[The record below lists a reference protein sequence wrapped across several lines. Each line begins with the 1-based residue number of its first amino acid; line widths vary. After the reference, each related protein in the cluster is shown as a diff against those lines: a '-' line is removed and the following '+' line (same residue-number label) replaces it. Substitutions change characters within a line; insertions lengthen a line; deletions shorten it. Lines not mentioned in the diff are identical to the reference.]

1 MISTEKNLFK
11 SYLEVEERSTHTI
24 RQYMSILNWFEE
36 FLSLKGVSLQQLT
49 EMDIL
54 TFQLW
59 IKEKR
64 LQALFKQKFKRK
76 PTAEELKAFAKTSK
90 EQLKGKS
97 LYKYLTTIRKFLEV
111 NDIQLNW
118 NRIPTPKIEDNF
130 NPEILSPE
138 EIELIA
144 QTAEQYCTFKHRVI
158 SSKDC
163 SDCPKGRSLHS
174 TRQSKS
180 RRYPDDC
187 FYFDGLKL
195 KAMILLA
202 YEAALRT
209 EELCALRLKH
219 LNLERREV
227 FIERPLKHS
236 QQQAVPLSEKLV
248 TLLKT
253 YLEKN
258 KSVKNGE
265 DILFP
270 TKTGKKY
277 HANNFATHV
286 FRPIASAAGFN
297 VRYYALRHS
306 RATNLIKQGLDIG
319 WVRRITRHRNINNV
333 LKYIH
338 LTSEDVREQL
348 ERKNIF

>member
-1 MISTEKNLFK
+1 
-11 SYLEVEERSTHTI
+11 
-24 RQYMSILNWFEE
+24 
-36 FLSLKGVSLQQLT
+36 
-49 EMDIL
+49 
-54 TFQLW
+54 
-59 IKEKR
+59 
-64 LQALFKQKFKRK
+64 
-76 PTAEELKAFAKTSK
+76 
-90 EQLKGKS
+90 
-97 LYKYLTTIRKFLEV
+97 
-111 NDIQLNW
+111 
-118 NRIPTPKIEDNF
+118 
-130 NPEILSPE
+130 
-138 EIELIA
+138 
-144 QTAEQYCTFKHRVI
+144 
-158 SSKDC
+158 
-163 SDCPKGRSLHS
+163 
-174 TRQSKS
+174 
-180 RRYPDDC
+180 
-187 FYFDGLKL
+187 
-195 KAMILLA
+195 MILLA

-219 LNLERREV
+219 LNLERREI

-248 TLLKT
+248 SLLKE

-258 KSVKNGE
+258 KSVKNDE

-338 LTSEDVREQL
+338 LTSDDVREQL

>member
-1 MISTEKNLFK
+1 MN
-11 SYLEVEERSTHTI
+11 
-24 RQYMSILNWFEE
+24 ILDWFEE
-36 FLSLKGVSLQQLT
+36 FLTLKGVPLQQLT

-54 TFQLW
+54 SFQLW

-64 LQALFKQKFKRK
+64 LFTLFKQKFQRD
-76 PTAEELKAFAKTSK
+76 PTEEELKAFAKTSK

-111 NDIQLNW
+111 NNIQLNW
-118 NRIPTPKIEDNF
+118 TRIPSPKIEDNF
-130 NPEILSPE
+130 NPEILSPK
-138 EIELIA
+138 EIDLIA
-144 QTAEQYCTFKHRVI
+144 QTAEQYCTFQHKII
-158 SSKDC
+158 SSQDC
-163 SDCPKGRSLHS
+163 SNCPKGRSSHS
-174 TRQSKS
+174 SRTSKK
-180 RRYPDDC
+180 RRYPDNC
-187 FYFDGLKL
+187 FYYDGLKL
-195 KAMILLA
+195 KIMILLA

-219 LNLERREV
+219 LNLERKEI

-236 QQQAVPLSEKLV
+236 QPQAIPLSQRLV

-253 YLEKN
+253 YLEN
-258 KSVKNGE
+258 NRTITDAE

-286 FRPIASAAGFN
+286 FRPIAIAAGFN
-297 VRYYALRHS
+297 VRYYTLRHS

-319 WVRRITRHRNINNV
+319 WVRRLTRHRNINNV

-338 LTSEDVREQL
+338 LSSQDIREQL
-348 ERKNIF
+348 EKKNIF